1 MKLQYKYIFLFAI
14 IATSFGCKRTLEKNE
29 NLEPN
34 TVISPESINLTGDNR
49 LNSVVFLSWFGSD
62 KDGYVN
68 GYEVSLDNQNW
79 VYTTQN
85 DSLFSFTL
93 SAGSD
98 TTDIDFYVR
107 SIDNDGLK
115 DPSPA
120 YLKVP
125 LKNTPPVASFV
136 EQGFP
141 EDTVNIVTTFRWGAT
156 DVDGN
161 ETIIKAYLKANQG
174 DWLEIDVNEKMLS
187 IVPVTDNQTGLMEA
201 HVYYG
206 NNTLPLSENLK
217 GLVIGD
223 TNHFY
228 VKVIDFANAE
238 SPEDTSNVVFI
249 KPKTSNRLYITGL
262 PDGPTNI
269 YKSLLNVNNIDN
281 DAIDYF
287 AEGGKY
293 QPGFW
298 TPTFDLLLEHYDEVV
313 LTSDATNFTNSVTG
327 RKAVLLDFM
336 APSLQIFSN
345 NGGKTLVVTSFTK
358 GQDISGIIGT
368 FPIDSLSSSN
378 GQARLY
384 PDSTISSTL
393 GAGFQNMGA
402 NVVLSGQS
410 PFYMSIGA
418 EEAYMGHF
426 TPVQNWS
433 GPSTVG
439 ARRKDGNDNYY
450 QYFFSVQLHLMD
462 KSITELETL
471 FDQILNND
479 FNW

>member
-1 MKLQYKYIFLFAI
+1 MKLHYKYIFLLAI
-14 IATSFGCKRTLEKNE
+14 LATSFGCKRTLEKDQ
-29 NLEPN
+29 NLEPS
-34 TVISPESINLTGDNR
+34 TLISPESINLTGDDR

-62 KDGYVN
+62 KDGYVK
-68 GYEVSLDNQNW
+68 GYEISLDNQNW

-85 DSLFSFTL
+85 DSLFSFSL

-115 DPSPA
+115 DPTPA

-125 LKNTPPVASFV
+125 LRNTPPMVAFV

-141 EDTVNIVTTFRWGAT
+141 VDTVNIVTTFRWFAT
-156 DVDGN
+156 DVDGD
-161 ETIIKAYLKANQG
+161 ETIIKAFLKANQG
-174 DWLEIDVNEKMLS
+174 DWMEIDVNEKMLS
-187 IVPVTDNQTGLMEA
+187 IVPVTDNQTGVVNA
-201 HVYYG
+201 NVYYG
-206 NNTLPLSENLK
+206 NNSSPLNEKLK
-217 GLVIGD
+217 GLVLGD

-238 SPEDTSNVVFI
+238 SQPDTSDVLFI
-249 KPKTSNRLYITGL
+249 KHKTSNRLYVTGL
-262 PDGPTNI
+262 PNGPTSI
-269 YKSLLNVNNIDN
+269 YHSALNANSISNEFV
-281 DAIDYF
+281 DYHSD
-287 AEGGKY
+287 GGKY

-298 TPTFDLLLEHYDEVV
+298 KPTFDLLLQHYDEVV

-336 APSLQIFSN
+336 APSLQVFSN

-358 GQDISGIIGT
+358 GQDISGITGT

-384 PDSTISSTL
+384 PDSAITSTL
-393 GAGFQNMGA
+393 GTGFLDMGA
-402 NVVLSGQS
+402 NVVLSGQT

-418 EEAYMGHF
+418 EETYMGHF
-426 TPVQNWS
+426 TPVQSWS
-433 GPSTVG
+433 GPRTVG
-439 ARRKDGNDNYY
+439 ARRKNGANNYY